1 MKSVAKWFLV
11 GLALFGSALTG
22 GFLGLSTGF
31 FAQQFY
37 VLWINSTGNWG
48 AVPPGNART
57 LYMLGHFLRV
67 GLCLGVTAGLALTVW
82 EYWREWAR
90 SDPSSPAPEAE
101 RADAPVKLHSVY
113 RDVDRRI
120 LVVTGPVEAEIV
132 YDTNGW
138 GESVYLNGAKVAQT
152 SGMAWTWQLISV
164 APRVEFEL
172 RGEAAAFPAH
182 IEAAVYNQFW
192 KGIKDFRLIVAGRA
206 VYEEKDGVLLTDC
219 DRVRA
224 GAPGGE
230 PARDHLG

>member
-1 MKSVAKWFLV
+1 VKSVTNWFLV
-11 GLALFGSALTG
+11 GLTLFLSALTG

-48 AVPPGNART
+48 AVPPGNGRT

-67 GLCLGVTAGLALTVW
+67 GLCLGVAAGLALTVW

-90 SDPSSPAPEAE
+90 RAPSSPAHDAE
-101 RADAPVKLHSVY
+101 PADAPVKLHSVY
-113 RDVDRRI
+113 RDADRRI

-138 GESVYLNGAKVAQT
+138 GESVYLNGEKVAQT
-152 SGMAWTWQLISV
+152 SGMAWTWQPVSV

-172 RGEAAAFPAH
+172 RGGAAAFRAR
-182 IEAAVYNQFW
+182 IEVTVYYQFW

-206 VYEEKDGVLLTDC
+206 VYEE
-219 DRVRA
+219 
-224 GAPGGE
+224 
-230 PARDHLG
+230 